1 MVSFSTARHHK
12 GSRLKRG
19 VNKRLT
25 GLLSGHLSLGSASQ
39 CSRRHLEYRAAAV
52 RPFAVRK
59 ASRCLPNGV
68 DQASFAGFVE
78 GDANRPIEVDM
89 FHHCAEHL
97 PRIEVPNITASGGL
111 SLALHVPGGHA
122 IHVADE
128 NASFL
133 RRRAER
139 EAGIFRFAGTLKRG
153 QACLSRIASLVAVF
167 GLCRPFVHK
176 PFGGFPRAADV
187 ADIARAKSMHA
198 HPLVERPV
206 LKRSHRNRLKSAARF
221 DATAAGWHR
230 ASKRI
235 ATRAILTTGAASAVA
250 QQHAGLTGGFDE
262 LCPDIM
268 AGTRTRQRIT

>member
-97 PRIEVPNITASGGL
+97 PRIEVPNITASAAYL
-111 SLALHVPGGHA
+111 LRFMSLAGTRSTSPMKMP
-122 IHVADE
+122 
-128 NASFL
+128 ASFAAA
-133 RRRAER
+133 RNARRASSVSP
-139 EAGIFRFAGTLKRG
+139 AP
-153 QACLSRIASLVAVF
+153 S
-167 GLCRPFVHK
+167 
-176 PFGGFPRAADV
+176 
-187 ADIARAKSMHA
+187 
-198 HPLVERPV
+198 
-206 LKRSHRNRLKSAARF
+206 SAARHAWRASRALSLSLVSGGHSYMSHSAASRALLMLQTSPARSPCTHTPWSKGLSSSVDMEAISNRAAGF
-221 DATAAGWHR
+221 DATAAGWFR